1 MAIDAYIKL
10 VPASEQ
16 QEITLHQVQEL
27 LRYYQEITAKTGEQ
41 LGWHYRQAA
50 FPYEFAETPEGKGK
64 WFYLKSIDPDN
75 YRYIF
80 FAVDSDE
87 QEESNGSNKQYY
99 IQVTLSEDATHGDK
113 GKANELCKFLAKKL
127 KGELHLFNGRV
138 MYYYK
143 QKA

>member
-1 MAIDAYIKL
+1 MVNDAYIKL
-10 VPASEQ
+10 APASEQ
-16 QEITLHQVQEL
+16 QEITLQEVREL
-27 LRYYQEITAKTGEQ
+27 LTYYKEMTSKTGQQ
-41 LGWHYRQAA
+41 LSWHYESAA

-80 FAVDSDE
+80 FAVDTDE
-87 QEESNGSNKQYY
+87 KDDDNSTNKQFY
-99 IQVTLSEDATHGDK
+99 IQVTLSDDSTHGDK
-113 GKANELCKFLAKKL
+113 GKANEFCKFLAKKL
-127 KGELHLFNGRV
+127 KAELHLFNGRV